1 MIIRVIAIDDHHL
14 ILKALSDLLRDI
26 PDIQLVAI
34 SNQGSQLLDLVK
46 EQNPDVAIVDI
57 GMTGDKFDPIS
68 SVRTLHERFPNVKVL
83 ILTGYDDG
91 LWARELIKAG
101 ANGYMLK
108 SDDFSLNIPQAIRA
122 LAQGGMF
129 ISPGVADKL
138 IENDLDKLSP
148 RELSVLNLL
157 SQGLETDAIANN
169 LGVSKKRVRN
179 VFVVIC
185 DKLAVDRVEGISLR
199 VAAVKKA
206 REMGLIPKET

>member
-1 MIIRVIAIDDHHL
+1 MTIRVIAIDDHHL

-26 PDIQLVAI
+26 PDIQLVAT
-34 SNQGSQLLDLVK
+34 SNQGSQLLDLAK
-46 EQNPDVAIVDI
+46 EHNPDIAIVDI

-68 SVRTLHERFPNVKVL
+68 SVKTLHERFPNVKVL

-138 IENDLDKLSP
+138 IENDMDKLTP
-148 RELSVLNLL
+148 RELSVLNLI

-185 DKLAVDRVEGISLR
+185 DKLAIDRVEGISLR